1 MPQDKLRVRTA
12 MDYVT
17 GKTPAISEYCDFD
30 LYDLVWYHTGLHTN
44 FNDKNRT
51 LGRWLG
57 VYHRIG
63 SDICY
68 WILPKSAT
76 VIAKTNV
83 QHVTRY
89 YMLDAETSEQV
100 ENFNTA
106 INEQLDD
113 TNFRIQHGEGGLTL
127 EYEYDLQQWDPSY
140 WRN

>member
-1 MPQDKLRVRTA
+1 MEH
-12 MDYVT
+12 VT
-17 GKTPAISEYCDFD
+17 IKTPYIYEQRYFDF
-30 LYDLVWYHTGLHTN
+30 YALVWYHPELYTN
-44 FNDKNRT
+44 FNDDNRT

-57 VYHRIG
+57 VSNRIG